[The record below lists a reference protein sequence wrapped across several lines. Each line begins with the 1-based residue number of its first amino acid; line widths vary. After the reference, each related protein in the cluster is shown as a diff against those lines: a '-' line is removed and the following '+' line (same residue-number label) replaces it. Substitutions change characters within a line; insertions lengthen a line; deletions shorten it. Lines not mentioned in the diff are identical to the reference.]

1 MRCVLLLVGTRA
13 CTGAR
18 LLAGLGSGRST
29 GTVADQI
36 VVASTAH
43 AHTIAT
49 PTPGMREVARETF
62 GVAVGVAVTVG
73 VAVGAGVWQLD
84 EVRSHGPDPDGQM
97 LEHLKL
103 FSDAH
108 SP

>member
-1 MRCVLLLVGTRA
+1 
-13 CTGAR
+13 
-18 LLAGLGSGRST
+18 
-29 GTVADQI
+29 
-36 VVASTAH
+36 
-43 AHTIAT
+43 
-49 PTPGMREVARETF
+49 MREVARETSVSTGAAV
-62 GVAVGVAVTVG
+62 GVAVGAGTGAGVTVG

-108 SP
+108 DP